1 MRDNDNGDY
10 EKKLRDDPESCG
22 HRSIKGSGLSEQ
34 HVHDLFFE
42 LRARVLHGFGK
53 YRFRVR
59 SIITLENEDS
69 FD

>member
-1 MRDNDNGDY
+1 
-10 EKKLRDDPESCG
+10 
-22 HRSIKGSGLSEQ
+22 LSEQ